1 MAITAITFVIHK
13 RKGVSRRVQDL
24 FDIDHETRTSVKKTM
39 ASNKGFTGTSILHTY
54 LYPLY
59 KFDIL
64 FHMVYDSFHTICLNV
79 VKNQLER
86 FLDLELLDQ
95 TKSDEQIES
104 FPWTK
109 ELKDGQ
115 IPKATK
121 NCKGLGQ
128 CKAEGLQKFSF
139 PMADCIL
146 KDHFCQFSFKRTRN
160 SVYDLKID

>member
-1 MAITAITFVIHK
+1 
-13 RKGVSRRVQDL
+13 
-24 FDIDHETRTSVKKTM
+24 M

-86 FLDLELLDQ
+86 LLELELLDQ
-95 TKSDEQIES
+95 TKLDELIES

-109 ELKDGQ
+109 ELKDGR

-121 NCKGLGQ
+121 NYKELGQ
-128 CKAEGLQKFSF
+128 WKAEGLHLSYGRLYSKRSF
-139 PMADCIL
+139 WQL
-146 KDHFCQFSFKRTRN
+146 SFKRTRN